1 MNTLTIDHKNGNL
14 STYQLIKDENNLPLA
29 YRIKTSNEVIKVLEH
44 CRRNRIRVKIN
55 YGNVET
61 GKSWNEENDTIGYI
75 SMCKGYE
82 ARFPIL
88 VYNERAYGGG
98 SLLDDCILKIT
109 ESKGGRILY
118 QSEKFKPSI
127 FEIKASVVPGYS
139 HSLHINGQLYS
150 NHKTEKAAMMLLK
163 KLS

>member
-1 MNTLTIDHKNGNL
+1 MNTLTIDHKNGHL

-29 YRIKTSNEVIKVLEH
+29 YRIKTSNEVIKVLEY
-44 CRRNRIRVKIN
+44 CRKNRIRVKLN
-55 YGNVET
+55 YGDIET
-61 GKSWNEENDTIGYI
+61 GKSWNEEHCTIGYI
-75 SMCKGYE
+75 SMSKGYE

-127 FEIKASVVPGYS
+127 FEIKESVVTGYT
-139 HSLHINGQLYS
+139 HSLYINGELYS
-150 NHKTEKAAMMLLK
+150 NHKTERSAVMLLK
-163 KLS
+163 KLY